1 MNVLLYIII
10 GIMAVAGGW
19 WFIRHQRKLRL
30 RAHLMQEAIRNKDFT
45 FRMPTDGMI
54 FGERAM
60 QETLNQLGETIRQQ
74 VNQSEVESWERLTR
88 VLTHE
93 MMNATAPIT
102 SISQS
107 LLNRPDVKSTPLEDG
122 IQAIYDT
129 SRHLSDF
136 VISYRKMSELEKPK
150 MGDVALLKMIE
161 DIRKAYPQ
169 LTWEVN
175 ISPDMTVWADA
186 GMLRQVLMN
195 LVKNAIEAQA
205 QKIVVEAHQDDRSP
219 DSIQNHGPLIF
230 YIGND
235 GLPIPAEN
243 RQSLFVPFFTTKRSG
258 SGIGLSL
265 SRRMMVLQGGMLEL
279 AEQSR
284 MGCRVAFLLSLPRK
298 STKRATTAVA
308 ITRMAHEGV
317 LFQRISPSTRHA
329 GKGSISAGRGW
340 KSCPLVNRMMSPTFS
355 SRLMA
360 ADDSRAICRIR
371 SGRSEPNVFNL

>member
-1 MNVLLYIII
+1 
-10 GIMAVAGGW
+10 MAVAGGW

-107 LLNRPDVKSTPLEDG
+107 LLNRPDVKGTPLEDG

-161 DIRKAYPQ
+161 DIRKTYPQ

-175 ISPDMTVWADA
+175 ISPDITVWADA

-195 LVKNAIEAQA
+195 LVKNAIEAKA
-205 QKIVVEAHQDDRSP
+205 QKIVVEKGQGSNH
-219 DSIQNHGPLIF
+219 DSAFLTL

-265 SRRMMVLQGGMLEL
+265 SRRMMILQGGMLEL
-279 AEQSR
+279 AEQQR
-284 MGCRVAFLLSLPRK
+284 QGCSVAFLLSIPSRK
-298 STKRATTAVA
+298 T
-308 ITRMAHEGV
+308 
-317 LFQRISPSTRHA
+317 
-329 GKGSISAGRGW
+329 
-340 KSCPLVNRMMSPTFS
+340 S
-355 SRLMA
+355 S
-360 ADDSRAICRIR
+360 
-371 SGRSEPNVFNL
+371 

>member
-1 MNVLLYIII
+1 M
-10 GIMAVAGGW
+10 MAVVACW

-45 FRMPTDGMI
+45 FRMPTDGMF

-74 VNQSEVESWERLTR
+74 VNQNEVESWERLTR

-93 MMNATAPIT
+93 IMNATAPIT

-107 LLNRPDVKSTPLEDG
+107 LLNRPDVKDSPLEDG

-136 VISYRKMSELEKPK
+136 VVSYRKMSELEKPK
-150 MGDVALLKMIE
+150 IGDVALLKMID

-175 ISPDMTVWADA
+175 VSSDLTVRADE

-195 LVKNAIEAQA
+195 LVKNAIEAKA
-205 QKIVVEAHQDDRSP
+205 QKIVVEKDQGA
-219 DSIQNHGPLIF
+219 NHNSAFLTL

-265 SRRMMVLQGGMLEL
+265 SRRMMILQGGMLDL
-279 AEQSR
+279 VEQSR
-284 MGCRVAFLLSLPRK
+284 QGCSVVFMLSL
-298 STKRATTAVA
+298 
-308 ITRMAHEGV
+308 
-317 LFQRISPSTRHA
+317 QPSKA
-329 GKGSISAGRGW
+329 
-340 KSCPLVNRMMSPTFS
+340 S
-355 SRLMA
+355 S
-360 ADDSRAICRIR
+360 
-371 SGRSEPNVFNL
+371 

>member
-19 WFIRHQRKLRL
+19 WFIHHQRKLRL

-45 FRMPTDGMI
+45 FRMSTDGMI

-107 LLNRPDVKSTPLEDG
+107 LLNRPDVKGTPLEDG

-175 ISPDMTVWADA
+175 IPPEVTVRADA

-195 LVKNAIEAQA
+195 LVKNAIEAKA
-205 QKIVVEAHQDDRSP
+205 QKIVVEKGQGSNH
-219 DSIQNHGPLIF
+219 DSAFLTL

-265 SRRMMVLQGGMLEL
+265 SRRMMILQGGMLEL
-279 AEQSR
+279 AEQPR
-284 MGCRVAFLLSLPRK
+284 QGCSVAFLLSIPSRK
-298 STKRATTAVA
+298 T
-308 ITRMAHEGV
+308 
-317 LFQRISPSTRHA
+317 
-329 GKGSISAGRGW
+329 
-340 KSCPLVNRMMSPTFS
+340 S
-355 SRLMA
+355 S
-360 ADDSRAICRIR
+360 
-371 SGRSEPNVFNL
+371 